1 MPRRRQWTLAGW
13 AGSAVE
19 ARGDH
24 WVADAP
30 FGRVRIRFAARNR
43 LGVMDH
49 DGELTSGAVV
59 HNPMRVVPNGEGSE
73 LVLTLICRPGMPT
86 RNSPT
91 TTTTCATTSDG

>member
-1 MPRRRQWTLAGW
+1 
-13 AGSAVE
+13 
-19 ARGDH
+19 
-24 WVADAP
+24 
-30 FGRVRIRFAARNR
+30 
-43 LGVMDH
+43 MDH

-91 TTTTCATTSDG
+91 TTTCATTSDG